1 MSRGQD
7 YRIYLPLSL
16 ETDMKITHFFP
27 LLLKKVEKYQMKWK
41 TVVNFISGGVFNP
54 ANEW

>member
-7 YRIYLPLSL
+7 YRMYLPLSL

-27 LLLKKVEKYQMKWK
+27 LLLKTVEQYQMKWK
-41 TVVNFISGGVFNP
+41 TVVNFTPGGVFNP